1 MEDQPVKVPQV
12 NMKQVIYDKSPMVAK
27 LLPWFV
33 MRYIRRIIHEDYINE
48 FLRKHGNKQG
58 LDFIAAVIEDFGV
71 TTKVIGS
78 ENLASEGRYIFAGN
92 HPLGGFDGMVLM
104 DYLGKRY
111 HSIRFLVN
119 DILMN
124 LKNLDPL
131 FIPLNHYGPNS
142 RISAIK
148 VDEALRSDS
157 QILTFPAGLVSRKI
171 HGKIVDLEWKKNF
184 IHKAIQYQRD
194 IIPVH
199 TSGRNTEWF
208 YFLANF
214 RKSLRIPWNLET
226 FYLPDETYR
235 HRNKTITISFGKPIS
250 YTTFDRSRTMKEWA
264 AWVRNE
270 VYRLPAEQGV

>member
-1 MEDQPVKVPQV
+1 
-12 NMKQVIYDKSPMVAK
+12 MKQVIYDKSPMVAK

-58 LDFIAAVIEDFGV
+58 LDFIAAVIEDFDV